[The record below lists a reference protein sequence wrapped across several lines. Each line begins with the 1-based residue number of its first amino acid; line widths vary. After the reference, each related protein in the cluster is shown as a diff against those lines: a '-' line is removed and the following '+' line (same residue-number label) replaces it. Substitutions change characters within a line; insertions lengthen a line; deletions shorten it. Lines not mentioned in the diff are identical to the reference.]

1 MNLFA
6 DIKVDVVLLKVMD
19 RVMEGSIDWSK
30 VESNPN
36 NKFKKLQNANY
47 AVKVAKEVFKF
58 SVVGIGGQDLVDGN
72 KKLTLALIWQLVYK
86 HTLMTIGG
94 TDEKQLLNWANNKVN
109 GNAIKSLNDKSLK
122 DSLFLFEL
130 LGKIVKGSYNQDE
143 VY

>member
-19 RVMEGSIDWSK
+19 RVIEGSIDWSK

-58 SVVGIGGQDLVDGN
+58 SLVGIGG
-72 KKLTLALIWQLVYK
+72 
-86 HTLMTIGG
+86 
-94 TDEKQLLNWANNKVN
+94 
-109 GNAIKSLNDKSLK
+109 
-122 DSLFLFEL
+122 
-130 LGKIVKGSYNQDE
+130 
-143 VY
+143 